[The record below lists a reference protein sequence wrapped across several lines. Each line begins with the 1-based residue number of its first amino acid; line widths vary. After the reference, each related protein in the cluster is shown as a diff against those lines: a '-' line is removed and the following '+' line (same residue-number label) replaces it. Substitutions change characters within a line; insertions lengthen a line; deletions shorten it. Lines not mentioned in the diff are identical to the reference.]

1 MSFLVLLKVETRK
14 TCFYLKWN
22 KNDFVKIILNYI
34 FINISSDKINQI
46 WYWSIRISVK
56 FEFCRYLLPTYSY
69 WIYRAP
75 LFEYFAFSQVIS
87 NGLNIN
93 RPQISMVFSHH
104 FFKVKNEKKTATII
118 QSVPRHYHNINIV
131 EADQMTYHAK
141 WIEENFKHFS
151 CFHPISKLVYTFC
164 FYLGLRYG

>member
-1 MSFLVLLKVETRK
+1 MKDFTTSWNSETISSVIIYIWTHEDKSGMSFLVLLKVETRK

-22 KNDFVKIILNYI
+22 ENDFVKIILNYI

-104 FFKVKNEKKTATII
+104 FFEVKNEKKRQQLSNLYPNTTII
-118 QSVPRHYHNINIV
+118 
-131 EADQMTYHAK
+131 
-141 WIEENFKHFS
+141 
-151 CFHPISKLVYTFC
+151 
-164 FYLGLRYG
+164 